1 MPWKIESSGVSWF
14 AWLSHCILG
23 KSYVRRRS
31 FDPRTLFHFLLT
43 NRRGRTNMRVRTP
56 FAIAFILLSLF
67 SLWLGTTT
75 APIPVNDKFLHY
87 AVFFVLTTSFYW
99 ILDTSRRRVFNLTF
113 FICTLFL
120 SIFSEFL
127 QTLLS
132 VRKFDPWEIL
142 ADIFGSLSALA
153 ICTWYHKRMLERKRQ
168 AKGYQGVT
176 VDGGDELVDLE
187 AAIVDREFELSGDEG
202 EEEEEPVAGRG
213 GK

>member
-1 MPWKIESSGVSWF
+1 MAHDPGSI
-14 AWLSHCILG
+14 HYILG
-23 KSYVRRRS
+23 NRYVYSRS
-31 FDPRTLFHFLLT
+31 FDPRTL
-43 NRRGRTNMRVRTP
+43 VRTP

-87 AVFFVLTTSFYW
+87 VVFFILTACFYW
-99 ILDTSRRRVFNLTF
+99 ILDTSRRRVFNLSF

-132 VRKFDPWEIL
+132 VRKFDPWDIL

-168 AKGYQGVT
+168 AKGYQGVA
-176 VDGGDELVDLE
+176 VDEGDELADLE
-187 AAIVDREFELSGDEG
+187 AAIADGEFEFSADEA
-202 EEEEEPVAGRG
+202 EEEEVPVAAKG
-213 GK
+213 GN

>member
-1 MPWKIESSGVSWF
+1 
-14 AWLSHCILG
+14 
-23 KSYVRRRS
+23 
-31 FDPRTLFHFLLT
+31 
-43 NRRGRTNMRVRTP
+43 MRVRTP

-75 APIPVNDKFLHY
+75 TSIPVNDKFLHY

-132 VRKFDPWEIL
+132 VRKFDPWYFL

-176 VDGGDELVDLE
+176 VDEGDELADLE
-187 AAIVDREFELSGDEG
+187 AAIADREFELSGDEG
-202 EEEEEPVAGRG
+202 EEEEDPVTGRG